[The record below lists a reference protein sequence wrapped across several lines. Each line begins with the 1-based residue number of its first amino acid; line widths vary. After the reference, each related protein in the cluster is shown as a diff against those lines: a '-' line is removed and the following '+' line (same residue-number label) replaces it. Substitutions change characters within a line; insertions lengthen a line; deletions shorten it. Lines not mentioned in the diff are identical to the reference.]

1 MVVIMNQEIERI
13 IEEQI
18 NLILNTNKVLS
29 MTYFENIIY
38 SNIEITIKLDVEQ
51 LKNNLRKQ
59 NRVIF
64 INSQEEEII
73 SKDYF
78 FEYIEKNDIISV
90 ILNLGK
96 QLKVK
101 IRYSYLN
108 KYILI
113 FKLVLKIVFGVS
125 ILNDY
130 L

>member
-78 FEYIEKNDIISV
+78 FEYIEKNKDKDLNQLLYLEYFSNGQV
-90 ILNLGK
+90 DYNWILEKENCK
-96 QLKVK
+96 F
-101 IRYSYLN
+101 N
-108 KYILI
+108 CNN
-113 FKLVLKIVFGVS
+113 F
-125 ILNDY
+125 
-130 L
+130 